1 MAASLPTDELP
12 VAMID
17 RITPVG
23 DWVIVL
29 PVALALMGAAGLLMF
44 RRSNG
49 MPLIGA
55 VVVVLGIIACEIA
68 LLLQVVAN
76 GPVSMTM
83 AKWLPPFGI
92 SLTADLFGAC
102 FALAASVVTLVVLL
116 YAEIDRADADG
127 RDAFHSMVLLLLAGV
142 TGAFLTGDLFNL
154 YVWFEVMLI
163 ASFGLI
169 VQGGRPMQ
177 LDGAV
182 KYGFL
187 NFLATT
193 LFLLALGLLYGLL
206 GTLNMADIM
215 RVALLANPTAMA
227 GVAALLLLAFGMKAA
242 AFPVNAWLPASYHT
256 PSAAVSAL
264 FAGLLT
270 KVGVYALLRAL
281 VAVLPASRDL
291 LEPALAVVAIAT
303 LLIAPLGAIAETN
316 LRRAIGFIVIGGI
329 GAVLAGLAMPSLDGI
344 AGSGLYIF
352 HAILT
357 MTALYLVAGLVEK
370 LTGAADTRQMGG
382 LYGAHAPV
390 SILFLVLVLASAGV
404 PPFLGFWPKL
414 LLLEAGL
421 AKGVSGP
428 VQDWVGTALVVALL
442 VNAVLTL
449 IAGTRL
455 WAHVFWRGAPEP
467 EGTGDASRGLS
478 PLGARGRLAL
488 GVTGLLV
495 AGVFTIGIWPA
506 PLMDMVSTGA
516 ADIAN
521 PQRYVAAT
529 GLAEPTP

>member
-1 MAASLPTDELP
+1 MATPSPATNLPL
-12 VAMID
+12 AMLD
-17 RITPVG
+17 TVTPAA
-23 DWVIVL
+23 DWAIVL
-29 PVALALMGAAGLLMF
+29 PIALALMGAAGLLMF

-49 MPLIGA
+49 TPLIGA
-55 VVVVLGIIACEIA
+55 LIVVLGIIACEVA
-68 LLLQVVAN
+68 LLIEILAN

-83 AKWLPPFGI
+83 GKWLPPFGI
-92 SLTADLFGAC
+92 SLTADLFGAS
-102 FALAASVVTLVVLL
+102 FALAAAVVTLIVLL

-142 TGAFLTGDLFNL
+142 TGSFLTGDLFNL

-193 LFLLALGLLYGLL
+193 FFLLALGLLYGLL

-215 RVALLANPTAMA
+215 RVAPGANPAAMA

-256 PSAAVSAL
+256 PAAAVSAL

-270 KVGVYALLRAL
+270 KVGAYAMLRAL
-281 VAVLPASRDL
+281 VAVLPGSRDL
-291 LEPALAVVAIAT
+291 LEPALAMLAMAT
-303 LLIAPLGAIAETN
+303 LVIAPLGAIAETN
-316 LRRAIGFIVIGGI
+316 LRRAIGFVVIGGI
-329 GAVLAGLAMPSLDGI
+329 GAVMVGLAMPSLNGI

-357 MTALYLVAGLVEK
+357 MTALYMVAGLIEK
-370 LTGAADTRQMGG
+370 RTGVTDTRQMGG
-382 LYGAHAPV
+382 LYAASAPI
-390 SILFLVLVLASAGV
+390 SILFLILVLAAASV
-404 PPFLGFWPKL
+404 PPFLGFWPQL

-421 AKGVSGP
+421 AESATGVAPGWLG
-428 VQDWVGTALVVALL
+428 VAMVFALMI
-442 VNAVLTL
+442 NAVLTL
-449 IAGTRL
+449 IAGSRL
-455 WAHVFWRGAPEP
+455 WAHVFWRAGP
-467 EGTGDASRGLS
+467 EGEGAEHASLPLLS
-478 PLGARGRLAL
+478 LDRRGRLAFGATAFL
-488 GVTGLLV
+488 VTGIV
-495 AGVFTIGIWPA
+495 IIGLWPG
-506 PLMDMVSTGA
+506 PLMETIITGA

-521 PQRYVAAT
+521 PSRYVAAT
-529 GLAEPTP
+529 GLAGERE